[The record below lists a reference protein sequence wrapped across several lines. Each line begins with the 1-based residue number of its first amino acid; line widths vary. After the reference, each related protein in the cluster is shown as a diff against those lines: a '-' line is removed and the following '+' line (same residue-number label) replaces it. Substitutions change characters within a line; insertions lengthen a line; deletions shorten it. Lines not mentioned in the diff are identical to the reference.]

1 MDNAEERAYRFII
14 NAILTGEF
22 NPGDF
27 LLELDLAAKLG
38 MSRTPVNKALG
49 LLVSEGFLNKSP
61 KKGCYVPLPTPHD
74 AELVFTARQ
83 VAEGAAAE
91 LAAKLVTTEEIE
103 ALEEILSK
111 DTKAFEENDK
121 QLWASINEDF
131 HLSIARFSHNA
142 YIEKWVR
149 NMFWRS
155 NIYVFYFDSFYRASD
170 IAIVHETPQ
179 QHAAIIG
186 AIKRH
191 DPEEAGALMRRHIQT
206 TFSKL
211 LLR

>member
-91 LAAKLVTTEEIE
+91 LAAKLVTAEEIE

-111 DTKAFEENDK
+111 DTKAF
-121 QLWASINEDF
+121 
-131 HLSIARFSHNA
+131 
-142 YIEKWVR
+142 
-149 NMFWRS
+149 
-155 NIYVFYFDSFYRASD
+155 
-170 IAIVHETPQ
+170 
-179 QHAAIIG
+179 
-186 AIKRH
+186 
-191 DPEEAGALMRRHIQT
+191 
-206 TFSKL
+206 
-211 LLR
+211 